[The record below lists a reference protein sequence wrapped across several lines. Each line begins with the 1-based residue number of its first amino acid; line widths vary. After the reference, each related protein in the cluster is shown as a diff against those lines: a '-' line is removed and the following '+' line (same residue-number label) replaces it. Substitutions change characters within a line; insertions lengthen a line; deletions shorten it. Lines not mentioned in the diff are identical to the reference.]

1 MTPVLEFSIL
11 DENAHGD
18 LPAFP
23 LKMTKIIVGPK
34 AKNQDTLLSQVLAM
48 LKIHKYQN
56 SDCSVVL
63 SAIDSFR

>member
-1 MTPVLEFSIL
+1 MTPVLEFYIL
-11 DENAHGD
+11 NENAPGD

-23 LKMTKIIVGPK
+23 LKMTKIIIGTK

-48 LKIHKYQN
+48 LKIHKCQN